1 MLVYDPINLEN
12 IPVDD
17 YLNNDANNIV
27 IIYNKKAYGVNK
39 ALFMFNNEMK
49 RCIIAN
55 AALLKKATY
64 ENPETYYN
72 IGYFIGKNV
81 IVNQNTLNDVLKEHR
96 IVELTS
102 KNTEHTYINKELLEL
117 TTIGLIKPSSKKSV
131 GKVNFKHAREDVYF
145 DELISKI
152 LHEYSGSLFAAIN
165 YSLLNPEHYNNDK
178 PSEYYYYDYKNPS
191 HYNYN
196 YLLFNVLQISKKN
209 NITNREFKKGLDNA
223 ITNIDR
229 AFIEAAPRY
238 EKTYVQNVFY
248 RGMTDKY
255 INTNG
260 NELENIGDIA
270 IIKNYTSVS
279 SNKSIAKKFAGNL
292 VGKKTPI
299 YIIYLEEGL
308 PFINM
313 VSTAQ
318 IKREKE
324 YLLPRNIIFELIS
337 KQGREYTVLAK
348 PFKKDQFAIKT
359 GCLSLDTCDIK
370 PAMPATLDTLDTLDT
385 LATHSTIS
393 APLSAKKS
401 IPSPIKAKSKS
412 KSKSKSSSSKSKKD
426 NVKPDK
432 LKRCPKGMVRNK
444 ITNECVPKPNKP
456 NKPVKQPDNIKV
468 KSKAKMARCPNGT
481 RRNPKT
487 LLCEPKA

>member
-1 MLVYDPINLEN
+1 MVKLVYDPINLEN
-12 IPVDD
+12 ILIDD
-17 YLNNDANNIV
+17 YLNNDNNNIV
-27 IIYNKKAYGVNK
+27 IILNNKAYGVNK

-55 AALLKKATY
+55 TALLKKATY
-64 ENPETYYN
+64 DNPETFYN
-72 IGYFIGKNV
+72 IGYFIGEKV
-81 IVNQNTLNDVLKEHR
+81 IVNLRTLNDVLKEHR
-96 IVELTS
+96 IIELTS
-102 KNTEHTYINKELLEL
+102 KTTGDTYVNKEFLEL

-165 YSLLNPEHYNNDK
+165 YNLLNPEHYNNDK
-178 PSEYYYYDYKNPS
+178 PSEYYYYDYNKPL
-191 HYNYN
+191 HYHYN

-209 NITNREFKKGLDNA
+209 KITNLDFKKGLDNA

-229 AFIEAAPRY
+229 AFIEAAPRF
-238 EKTYVQNVFY
+238 EKTYVHNVFY
-248 RGMTDKY
+248 RGMTEKY

-279 SNKSIAKKFAGNL
+279 SNKSVAKKFAGNL
-292 VGKKTPI
+292 VGIITPI
-299 YIIYLEEGL
+299 YVIYLEEGL

-348 PFKKDQFAIKT
+348 PFKPDQFAIKT
-359 GCLSLDTCDIK
+359 GCIPLNRYDIV
-370 PAMPATLDTLDTLDT
+370 PAT
-385 LATHSTIS
+385 IS
-393 APLSAKKS
+393 YIQSPKKLSKES
-401 IPSPIKAKSKS
+401 ISSQLKV
-412 KSKSKSSSSKSKKD
+412 KSKSSSSKSKK
-426 NVKPDK
+426 VVIPVK
-432 LKRCPKGMVRNK
+432 LKRCPNGMVRNK
-444 ITNECVPKPNKP
+444 ITNECVPKPN
-456 NKPVKQPDNIKV
+456 NIVKQDIKATP
-468 KSKAKMARCPNGT
+468 KANANMGRCPNGT

-487 LLCEPKA
+487 LLCEPKL

>member
-12 IPVDD
+12 IPIDD
-17 YLNNDANNIV
+17 YLNNDTNNIV
-27 IIYNKKAYGVNK
+27 IILNNKAYGVNK

-55 AALLKKATY
+55 TALLKKATY
-64 ENPETYYN
+64 DNPETFYN
-72 IGYFIGKNV
+72 IGYFIGKKV
-81 IVNQNTLNDVLKEHR
+81 IVNQKTLNDVLNKHR
-96 IVELTS
+96 IIELTS

-152 LHEYSGSLFAAIN
+152 LHEYSGSLFTQIN
-165 YSLLNPEHYNNDK
+165 YHLLNPEHYNNDK
-178 PSEYYYYDYKNPS
+178 PSEYYNYDYNKPL
-191 HYNYN
+191 HYHYN

-209 NITNREFKKGLDNA
+209 NLTNRDIKKGLDNA

-238 EKTYVQNVFY
+238 EKTYVHNVFY
-248 RGMTDKY
+248 RGMTEKY

-337 KQGREYTVLAK
+337 KQGREYTVFAK

-370 PAMPATLDTLDTLDT
+370 PASLASLAT
-385 LATHSTIS
+385 LATLST
-393 APLSAKKS
+393 LSPKKSPKKQSIQS
-401 IPSPIKAKSKS
+401 IPSIPSHIKA
-412 KSKSKSSSSKSKKD
+412 KSKSSSSKSKKD
-426 NVKPDK
+426 NVKPVK
-432 LKRCPKGMVRNK
+432 LKRCPSGMVRNK
-444 ITNECVPKPNKP
+444 ITNECIPKP
-456 NKPVKQPDNIKV
+456 NKPVKQNIKPIPI
-468 KSKAKMARCPNGT
+468 AKQNAKIARCPNGT

-487 LLCEPKA
+487 LLCEPKV

>member
-1 MLVYDPINLEN
+1 MVKLVYDPINLEN
-12 IPVDD
+12 IPMDD
-17 YLNNDANNIV
+17 YLNNDTNNIV
-27 IIYNKKAYGVNK
+27 IILNNKAYGVNK

-64 ENPETYYN
+64 DNPETFYN
-72 IGYFIGKNV
+72 IGYFIGKKV

-102 KNTEHTYINKELLEL
+102 KTTGDTYVNKEFLEL

-152 LHEYSGSLFAAIN
+152 LYAYSGSLFAAIN

-178 PSEYYYYDYKNPS
+178 PSEYYNYDYNKPL

-209 NITNREFKKGLDNA
+209 KITNLDYKKGLDNA

-238 EKTYVQNVFY
+238 ENTYVHNVFY
-248 RGMTDKY
+248 RGMTEKY

-279 SNKSIAKKFAGNL
+279 SNKSVAKKFAGNL
-292 VGKKTPI
+292 VGKITPI
-299 YIIYLEEGL
+299 YVIYLEEGL

-337 KQGREYTVLAK
+337 KKGREYTVLAK
-348 PFKKDQFAIKT
+348 PFKPDQFAIKT
-359 GCLSLDTCDIK
+359 GCIPLNLYDIV
-370 PAMPATLDTLDTLDT
+370 P
-385 LATHSTIS
+385 STIS
-393 APLSAKKS
+393 YIQSPKKLSIES
-401 IPSPIKAKSKS
+401 TPSQLKV
-412 KSKSKSSSSKSKKD
+412 KSKSSSSESKKVVIP
-426 NVKPDK
+426 VKS
-432 LKRCPKGMVRNK
+432 KRCPKGMVRNK
-444 ITNECVPKPNKP
+444 ITNECVPKPN
-456 NKPVKQPDNIKV
+456 NLVKQDIKATPNAN
-468 KSKAKMARCPNGT
+468 AKMGRCPNGT

-487 LLCEPKA
+487 LLCEPKL